1 MSGILGLG
9 SEGSTSLSQDM
20 IDELKTKEYEA
31 RVTPYETDLEEIDEE
46 EIVIDEIESKVA
58 EMLETIKPFDL
69 YVSGGSTAFDEVS
82 ASTSGSSATFDAV
95 DTTGLTEGTIYI
107 DIQQLAT
114 KDVYQSNKISSA
126 PEDIISSGQ
135 TDGDQISIEV
145 DGETYNFST
154 KDLSYEEL
162 AENISLNSNSKL
174 IASVEFVNDDEF
186 RLVIKSAQTGLS
198 NSLNITQTGID
209 LGYEDSTNHTLTAQN
224 MYATID
230 GVDYDVSSNT
240 IETQGGLSV
249 TGVSTG
255 ESSITIKKDLT
266 TLTDQM
272 SVFVQQYNEL
282 VDLVNDAVYLED
294 SPVEDTS
301 TLKSM
306 MDGIKNI
313 MFSSFGLEDEESM
326 FNYGFGFDTDG
337 YMTLDTTAFA
347 EAVSEN
353 PSDLEELFV
362 GYAEKEGLGTQLKT
376 YLDGLDGY
384 DGLLYSYEESMA
396 ERKETLEEEKEKAI
410 ESLDE
415 KYYNMEQQFAA
426 TTALITQMEA
436 EFSSLQSLIEGDG

>member
-20 IDELKTKEYEA
+20 IDELKVKESEA
-31 RVTPYETDLEEIDEE
+31 RVTPFETSLEEIAEE
-46 EIVIDEIESKVA
+46 EILIDEIESKVN
-58 EMLETIKPFDL
+58 ELLETIKPFDL

-82 ASTSGSSATFDAV
+82 ATTSGTSASFDAV

-107 DIQQLAT
+107 DIQQLAS
-114 KDVYQSNKISSA
+114 KDVYQSNKISLSQ
-126 PEDIISSGQ
+126 EDILNTGQ
-135 TDGDQISIEV
+135 GDSDNLSIEV
-145 DGETYNFST
+145 DGETFVFAT

-162 AENISLNSNSKL
+162 AEDITLNSNGKL
-174 IASVEFVNDDEF
+174 VGSIEQVSDDEF
-186 RLVIKSAQTGLS
+186 RLVIKSAQTGLA
-198 NSLNITQTGID
+198 NSLNITQNGVD
-209 LGYEDSTNHTLTAQN
+209 LGYDNSNNHTLSAQN
-224 MYATID
+224 MYASID

-240 IETQGGLSV
+240 IETQGGLSI
-249 TGVSTG
+249 TGVSLG

-282 VDLVNDAVYLED
+282 VDMVNDAVYLED

-301 TLKSM
+301 TLKAM

-337 YMTLDTTAFA
+337 YMTLDTTIFSQ
-347 EAVSEN
+347 EVSDN
-353 PSDLEELFV
+353 PKDLEELFI

-384 DGLLYSYEESMA
+384 EGLLYTYEESMA

-415 KYYNMEQQFAA
+415 KYYNMEQQFAS

-436 EFSSLQSLIEGDG
+436 EFAGLKSMIESDS